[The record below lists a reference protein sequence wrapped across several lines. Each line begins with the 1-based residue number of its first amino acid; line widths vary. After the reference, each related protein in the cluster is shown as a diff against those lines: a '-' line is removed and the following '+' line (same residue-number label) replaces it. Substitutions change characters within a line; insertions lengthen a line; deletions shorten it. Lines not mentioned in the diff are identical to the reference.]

1 MLHEKLVAYQEGL
14 ALAVELSEKC
24 DKEIRNYALKDQMSR
39 AALSIP
45 LNIAEGTARRTP
57 KDRMHFFV
65 IARGS
70 TAECG
75 AMLDMLHRR
84 QQLDPAEFNALKT
97 KCHQVS
103 TLLHRLIDTTRRKM
117 ATSAPKSSVRTI

>member
-14 ALAVELSEKC
+14 ALAVKLSEKC

-45 LNIAEGTARRTP
+45 LNIAEGTARRTH

-75 AMLDMLHRR
+75 AMLDMMHLR
-84 QQLDPAEFNALKT
+84 QQLDREEFDALKT

-103 TLLHRLIDTTRRKM
+103 TLLHKLIESTRRQM
-117 ATSAPKSSVRTI
+117 ATSAKASVRTI